1 MISIAEQVPLTI
13 DKLSKLG
20 VLKTNV
26 LKEYGERLIK
36 NIKAFIEQNALQVY
50 VQNPEPTEGKSH
62 QEGKEEEEST
72 KRKYA
77 VFEPDNEH
85 LRTSNQKTRTAKENM
100 TVLPKI
106 HRTLRAKGSSSV
118 NTSVLPKEH
127 TDSLIARIKK
137 LVSLWADEEIM
148 NGNQV
153 FCKYSE
159 SRLFFYCNVVTYDFS
174 IDWNIMSNNA
184 LSTIAETVP
193 LTIHELSELE
203 VLSENVMKEYGERLI
218 KNIKA
223 FIEQNAL
230 QVYLALKERL
240 NVLAEEN
247 NNLKKEKIALER
259 RSQDI
264 TGGLE
269 TLLKKAK
276 TIDVIDEEE
285 KNDFK
290 KEKIALERRSQ
301 DITNG
306 LETLLRQARTIDVID
321 DEAA

>member
-1 MISIAEQVPLTI
+1 MTNAAIMCIAETVPLTI
-13 DKLSKLG
+13 NELRALG
-20 VLKTNV
+20 VLGENV
-26 LKEYGERLIK
+26 LNHYGERIIK
-36 NIKAFIEQNALQVY
+36 NIKAFIEQNSLQVY
-50 VQNPEPTEGKSH
+50 Q
-62 QEGKEEEEST
+62 
-72 KRKYA
+72 
-77 VFEPDNEH
+77 
-85 LRTSNQKTRTAKENM
+85 
-100 TVLPKI
+100 
-106 HRTLRAKGSSSV
+106 
-118 NTSVLPKEH
+118 
-127 TDSLIARIKK
+127 
-137 LVSLWADEEIM
+137 
-148 NGNQV
+148 
-153 FCKYSE
+153 
-159 SRLFFYCNVVTYDFS
+159 
-174 IDWNIMSNNA
+174 
-184 LSTIAETVP
+184 
-193 LTIHELSELE
+193 
-203 VLSENVMKEYGERLI
+203 
-218 KNIKA
+218 
-223 FIEQNAL
+223 
-230 QVYLALKERL
+230 ALKERL